1 MRILISNDDGI
12 YSRNLHLLYAALRRA
27 GHDVR
32 AVAPA
37 EQHSGAGCCL
47 TVHDPILIR
56 NVRLNT
62 EEGDLFEGTAVS
74 GTPADCVILGLRA
87 LLPDFRPDIVISGI
101 NFGPNAGQ
109 DVFFSGTVGAAIQAA
124 MYGLP
129 TLAVSHCSHR
139 GATAAHADLAARV
152 AVALNWDEL
161 PRHRVY
167 NLNLPD
173 CPAEEIRGLKVC
185 RHSTDWAC
193 LDSYERRV
201 SPGGREYF
209 WMKDPFQHFQL
220 EDEGT
225 DKSWLHKGWATL
237 TPLNIDLNDSATA
250 EKLNENSLWE
260 NVRP

>member
-47 TVHDPILIR
+47 TVHNPILIR
-56 NVRLNT
+56 RVSLTDT
-62 EEGDLFEGTAVS
+62 EGNPFEGIAVS
-74 GTPADCVILGLRA
+74 GTPADCVILALRGLM
-87 LLPDFRPDIVISGI
+87 PEFRPDLVITGI

-109 DVFFSGTVGAAIQAA
+109 DVFLSGTVGAAIQAA

-129 TLAVSHCSHR
+129 TLAASHCSHA
-139 GATAAHADLAARV
+139 GATEGHADLVARMAA
-152 AVALNWDEL
+152 ALDWTTR

-167 NLNLPD
+167 NFNLPD
-173 CPAEEIRGLKVC
+173 CPADRIRGLKVC

-193 LDSYERRV
+193 LDSYERRI
-201 SPGGREYF
+201 SPRGREYY
-209 WMKDPFQHFQL
+209 WMIDPFQHFQL
-220 EDEGT
+220 EDEGS
-225 DKSWLHKGWATL
+225 DKSWLHQGFATL
-237 TPLNIDLNDSATA
+237 TPLNIDLNDRETA
-250 EKLNENSLWE
+250 KKLNENSLWE
-260 NVRP
+260 QTRP

>member
-12 YSRNLHLLYAALRRA
+12 YSRNLHRLYAALRRA

-47 TVHDPILIR
+47 TVHDPILTKK
-56 NVRLNT
+56 VCLPLDGGAT
-62 EEGDLFEGTAVS
+62 FEGIAVS
-74 GTPADCVILGLRA
+74 GTPADCVILALRGLM
-87 LLPDFRPDIVISGI
+87 PEFRPDIVISGI

-129 TLAVSHCSHR
+129 TLAVSHCSHD
-139 GATAAHADLAARV
+139 GVTDAHADLAVRMAM
-152 AVALNWDEL
+152 ALNWAEL

-201 SPGGREYF
+201 SPGGREYY
-209 WMKDPFQHFQL
+209 WMKDPFQHFML

-237 TPLNIDLNDSATA
+237 TPLNIDLNDEAA
-250 EKLNENSLWE
+250 ARMLNENRLWE
-260 NVRP
+260 SVHP

>member
-12 YSRNLHLLYAALRRA
+12 YSRNLHHLYAALRRA

-47 TVHDPILIR
+47 TVHGPMLTRKVTLPDAAGGP
-56 NVRLNT
+56 
-62 EEGDLFEGTAVS
+62 FEGVS
-74 GTPADCVILGLRA
+74 VAGTPADCVILALRGLMPEFK
-87 LLPDFRPDIVISGI
+87 PDLIISGI

-109 DVFFSGTVGAAIQAA
+109 DVFFSGTVGAAIQGA

-129 TLAVSHCSHR
+129 TLAVSHCSHV
-139 GATAAHADLAARV
+139 GVTEEHADLVARV
-152 AVALNWDEL
+152 AAAMDWQHL
-161 PRHRVY
+161 PLHRVY

-173 CPAEEIRGLKVC
+173 CPADQIRGLKVC

-201 SPGGREYF
+201 SPRGQEYF
-209 WMKDPFQHFQL
+209 WMIDPFQHFRL

-237 TPLNIDLNDSATA
+237 SPLSIDLNDAETA
-250 EKLNENSLWE
+250 KMLNENSLWE
-260 NVRP
+260 QIHS

>member
-27 GHDVR
+27 GHEVR

-47 TVHDPILIR
+47 TVHGPILTKKVHLTLDGNESFDGI
-56 NVRLNT
+56 
-62 EEGDLFEGTAVS
+62 AVS
-74 GTPADCVILGLRA
+74 GTPADCVILALRGLMPEFA
-87 LLPDFRPDIVISGI
+87 PDLVITGI

-129 TLAVSHCSHR
+129 TLAASHCSHA
-139 GATAAHADLAARV
+139 GVTAAHADFVERV
-152 AVALNWDEL
+152 ASALDWEHL

-173 CPAEEIRGLKVC
+173 CPVTDMRGLKVC

-193 LDSYERRV
+193 LDSYERRF
-201 SPGGREYF
+201 SPKGQEYY
-209 WMKDPFQHFQL
+209 WMIDPFQHFQL

-237 TPLNIDLNDSATA
+237 SPLNIDLNDSETA
-250 EKLNENSLWE
+250 KKLNENNLWE
-260 NVRP
+260 QVRP